1 MMLLR
6 ICFAACTTLANAAS
20 VFFQPRVFK
29 TQSGFTHMLAD
40 GITVLVFAA
49 TSPSHRPMGCAASG
63 CRDAA
68 RRRRS
73 QAVSRSVNLGVHSA
87 RQDEGK
93 TIQLLAEIFH
103 YVIAFQHKLH
113 FSTMRGKPS
122 IWRGNAHDVIE
133 ISCA

>member
-1 MMLLR
+1 MHLFRRLHHTGQCR
-6 ICFAACTTLANAAS
+6 FRFLPASRLQDAVRVHPQVSRWSHVLA
-20 VFFQPRVFK
+20 
-29 TQSGFTHMLAD
+29 
-40 GITVLVFAA
+40 FAA

-73 QAVSRSVNLGVHSA
+73 QAVSRSVNLELHSA

-103 YVIAFQHKLH
+103 YVIAFQRKLH

-122 IWRGNAHDVIE
+122 IWGGNAHDVIE